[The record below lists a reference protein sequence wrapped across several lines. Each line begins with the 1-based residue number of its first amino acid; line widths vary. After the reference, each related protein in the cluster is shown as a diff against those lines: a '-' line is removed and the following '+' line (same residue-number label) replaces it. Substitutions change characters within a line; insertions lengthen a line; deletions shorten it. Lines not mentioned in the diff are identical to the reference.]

1 MTGSS
6 ISRTPTRATP
16 GSSLRFRIH
25 KAVENE
31 EITNTVLD
39 VGDEYPGEHVHKIAK
54 SPTSKGSLEM
64 AALEVINK
72 HPREQAPTKFKV
84 SMPCTICPYRTTF
97 LKKSKARKR
106 LNNHCRRNHPL
117 VYSTCN
123 ELGQNVT
130 DMVARKVVQ
139 IESME
144 TANTPTKD
152 GPDI

>member
-1 MTGSS
+1 M
-6 ISRTPTRATP
+6 
-16 GSSLRFRIH
+16 
-25 KAVENE
+25 
-31 EITNTVLD
+31 
-39 VGDEYPGEHVHKIAK
+39 HKIAK
-54 SPTSKGSLEM
+54 SPTIKGSLEM

-84 SMPCTICPYRTTF
+84 SMHCTICPYRTAF
-97 LKKSKARKR
+97 LKKSKARK
-106 LNNHCRRNHPL
+106 RRNHPL